1 MGIRIS
7 SLSANALPYT
17 GREQIPVVQNATTR
31 AGTLSSFVNY
41 LSGDFAFVNRPN
53 TFIGSQ
59 TIQGN
64 LSVLGNQTIQGN
76 LSVQNTLS
84 ATMVQAVSARFDSVD
99 IRQFES
105 SGFDIRGNLN
115 VIGRLSATDIVNF
128 NSGLTARDAVLFD
141 VDTSAPA
148 LEITQR
154 GSGYSLLVEDELN
167 DTTPF
172 AITNSG
178 NVGVG
183 TSTPNE
189 KLTVFG
195 NLSVSGT
202 LSATMIEAV
211 SSRITYLD
219 IREYELS
226 GFRATGP
233 VIIETN
239 SSDTTLRITQSG
251 SGDVIRVEDSHAI
264 DMTPFIVKGDGKV
277 GIGVS
282 TPNELLTVAG
292 NISAYGNV
300 YAFNTLSTPTGNS
313 VNWDKGYTAYNGLTA
328 LSANWQSTY
337 TTMTANSG
345 RWDSSRN
352 TVNTLSSTWDKGYT
366 AYNGLT
372 ALSANWQSTY
382 TTMTANSA
390 NWQNAYNARA
400 YTIAPLSSIIPVN
413 GENFVSNSIF
423 SNILGG
429 TINGIDLNSWVVI
442 GGGSN
447 NFIYESTHSSI
458 LGGSANTLSSS
469 NYSSILG
476 GRENIIEEKDNAHI
490 IGSSITAPLSNYTY
504 VNNISSQ
511 GIVESQTGNSIQWSS
526 NYSTV
531 QANSANWNGSGVFDN
546 SDTTILLTLS
556 DAYDYI
562 RLTNVSPITIQVP
575 VASWTIGTP
584 ITFRRTTNAGAI
596 TLSAGNGITIND
608 NNATSVLSGETFV
621 IKYIATNTWDFI

>member
-141 VDTSAPA
+141 VNTSAPA

-300 YAFNTLSTPTGNS
+300 FAFNTLSTPTGDSTKWDNTYS
-313 VNWDKGYTAYNGLTA
+313 TVNTLSSTWDRGYTGYNGLTA

-352 TVNTLSSTWDKGYT
+352 TVNTLSSTWDRGYT
-366 AYNGLT
+366 GYNGVT

-382 TTMTANSA
+382 TTMTSNSA
-390 NWQNAYNARA
+390 NW
-400 YTIAPLSSIIPVN
+400 TSV
-413 GENFVSNSIF
+413 
-423 SNILGG
+423 
-429 TINGIDLNSWVVI
+429 
-442 GGGSN
+442 
-447 NFIYESTHSSI
+447 
-458 LGGSANTLSSS
+458 
-469 NYSSILG
+469 YSLVC
-476 GRENIIEEKDNAHI
+476 A
-490 IGSSITAPLSNYTY
+490 
-504 VNNISSQ
+504 Q
-511 GIVESQTGNSIQWSS
+511 
-526 NYSTV
+526 
-531 QANSANWNGSGVFDN
+531 SANWNGSGVFDN
-546 SDTTILLTLS
+546 SNTTILLTLS

-575 VASWTIGTP
+575 ALAWTIGTP
-584 ITFRRTTNAGAI
+584 ITFRRTTNAGTI
-596 TLSAGNGITIND
+596 TLSAGNNVTIND

>member
-84 ATMVQAVSARFDSVD
+84 ATMVQAVSARFDFVD
-99 IRQFES
+99 IKQFES

-115 VIGRLSATDIVNF
+115 VLGRLSATDIVNF

-141 VDTSAPA
+141 VNTSAPA

-154 GSGYSLLVEDELN
+154 GSGYSLLVEDEFN
-167 DTTPF
+167 NTTPF

-251 SGDVIRVEDSHAI
+251 SGDVIRVEDEFN
-264 DMTPFIVKGDGKV
+264 DTTPFIVKGDGNVGIGISSPTSKFYVRKSSAGVVNPDSNSIAVFEGIGNSHITILSPDTASGGVVIGSPADSFGSYLTWNHDNKALKLATASLGGFIQLLTDNETEAVRITSGANV

-292 NISAYGNV
+292 NISAYGNI
-300 YAFNTLSTPTGNS
+300 YAFNTLSTPTGDSTKWDNTYTS
-313 VNWDKGYTAYNGLTA
+313 VNTLSSTWDRGYTGYNGLTA

-345 RWDSSRN
+345 RWDS
-352 TVNTLSSTWDKGYT
+352 V
-366 AYNGLT
+366 
-372 ALSANWQSTY
+372 
-382 TTMTANSA
+382 
-390 NWQNAYNARA
+390 
-400 YTIAPLSSIIPVN
+400 
-413 GENFVSNSIF
+413 
-423 SNILGG
+423 
-429 TINGIDLNSWVVI
+429 
-442 GGGSN
+442 
-447 NFIYESTHSSI
+447 
-458 LGGSANTLSSS
+458 
-469 NYSSILG
+469 YSLVC
-476 GRENIIEEKDNAHI
+476 A
-490 IGSSITAPLSNYTY
+490 
-504 VNNISSQ
+504 Q
-511 GIVESQTGNSIQWSS
+511 
-526 NYSTV
+526 
-531 QANSANWNGSGVFDN
+531 SANWNGSGVFDN

-596 TLSAGNGITIND
+596 TLSAGNNVTIND
-608 NNATSVLSGETFV
+608 NNATSVSSGETFV